1 MLITLLAAL
10 LLQDAPVQRIP
21 EPDADA
27 QKQAL
32 NALKDLFKDEY
43 AKKSPAD
50 QAELVR
56 KLIRTSADPG
66 LDSASR
72 HGCLS
77 EARDMAVT
85 AAETELALEAI
96 TLLGKSFTIAVPAAK
111 LAALGKLATGIR
123 EPEKIRTLAK

>member
-1 MLITLLAAL
+1 
-10 LLQDAPVQRIP
+10 
-21 EPDADA
+21 
-27 QKQAL
+27 
-32 NALKDLFKDEY
+32 
-43 AKKSPAD
+43 D

-123 EPEKIRTLAK
+123 EPEKIRTLAKGYFEVAKEGVISEDYETAGAAATKAETLA